1 MKTRIFSVLVSVF
14 MLFSATMSSAQ
25 QSKTDHS
32 MFPVASAGFQKK
44 VITLPVSKN
53 EDNLKVEIFVGKTI
67 EVDCNRYFLSGT
79 IKEQNLDGWGYTF
92 YKVESNG
99 AIGGTKMMCPD
110 AKKTMKFVNMQTLLI
125 RYNSKLPV
133 VVYVP
138 EGMELKYRI
147 WKAGKLK

>member
-1 MKTRIFSVLVSVF
+1 MKIRIFTVVLS
-14 MLFSATMSSAQ
+14 MLFAANISFAQ

-32 MFPVASAGFQKK
+32 MFPAASAGFTKQI
-44 VITLPVSKN
+44 ITLPVAKN

-79 IKEQNLDGWGYTF
+79 IKEQNLEGWGYTF

-110 AKKTMKFVNMQTLLI
+110 EKKTMKFVNMQTLLI

-138 EGMELKYRI
+138 DGMELKYRI

>member
-1 MKTRIFSVLVSVF
+1 MKIRIFTVVLT
-14 MLFSATMSSAQ
+14 MLFAANISFAQ

-32 MFPVASAGFQKK
+32 MFPAASAGFTKQI
-44 VITLPVSKN
+44 ITLPVAKN

-79 IKEQNLDGWGYTF
+79 IKEQNLEGWGYTF

-110 AKKTMKFVNMQTLLI
+110 EKKTMKFVNMQALFI
-125 RYNSKLPV
+125 SYNSKLPV

>member
-1 MKTRIFSVLVSVF
+1 MKIRIFTVVLT
-14 MLFSATMSSAQ
+14 MLFAANISFAQ

-32 MFPVASAGFQKK
+32 MFPAASAGFTKQI
-44 VITLPVSKN
+44 ITLPVAKN

-79 IKEQNLDGWGYTF
+79 IKEQNLEGWGYTF

-110 AKKTMKFVNMQTLLI
+110 EKKTMKFVNMQTLLI

-138 EGMELKYRI
+138 DGMELKYRI

>member
-1 MKTRIFSVLVSVF
+1 MKIRIFTVVLS
-14 MLFSATMSSAQ
+14 MLFAANISFAQ

-32 MFPVASAGFQKK
+32 MFPAASAGFTKQI
-44 VITLPVSKN
+44 ITLPAAKN

-79 IKEQNLDGWGYTF
+79 IKEQNLEGWGYTF

-110 AKKTMKFVNMQTLLI
+110 EKKTMKFVNMQTLLI

-138 EGMELKYRI
+138 DGMELKYRI

>member
-1 MKTRIFSVLVSVF
+1 MKIRIFTVVLT
-14 MLFSATMSSAQ
+14 MLFAANISFAQ

-32 MFPVASAGFQKK
+32 MFPAASAGFTKQI
-44 VITLPVSKN
+44 ITLPAAKN

-79 IKEQNLDGWGYTF
+79 IKEQNLEGWGYTF

-110 AKKTMKFVNMQTLLI
+110 EKKTMKFVNMQTLLI

-138 EGMELKYRI
+138 DGMELKYRI